1 MKNKDIKDILFMVA
15 VAIFLVTV
23 FLCLGLKLAGMDNK
37 FLQFPA
43 AVMFVAL
50 GMAFGTGLYDIFQTR
65 KEENEK
71 DADQRSDD
79 SKNGKDDGDQP

>member
-65 KEENEK
+65 KEENEAEQDK
-71 DADQRSDD
+71 N